1 MQRSGIYSRAEIA
14 VEKKIHYFGKRFY
27 FSHDG
32 DCLWTA
38 TLPIMDCQVVPMIST
53 RRQFLRGALTGAA
66 VLPFVAKTLAS
77 GLPLSHSE
85 LELSDSALLDELE
98 RASFE
103 FFWNEA
109 NPQSGLVLDRANA
122 NGGSARRKASIAA
135 TGFGLTALCIGADH
149 GYRPKAEIERRVA
162 QTLAFLVHHAPAE
175 HGFLYHFVDE
185 NTGQR
190 FGNSEISPIDMAIL
204 LCGALTCREYFHSGE
219 IRRDATALYE
229 RVEWPWMLNGGD
241 TFALCWTPERAFSH
255 LRWDAY
261 CESMMMY
268 LLAMGS
274 PTAPIPTECW
284 HAIRRPKMV
293 YRGHQYVSSPA
304 PLFVHQFSH
313 AWFDFRGRHDD
324 YANYFENSV
333 LACRAHREFCE
344 ELSRKF
350 PCYSGDIWGITA
362 SDSSLGYVAWGG
374 PPLLGP
380 IDGSIVPAA
389 AAGSLPFMFSE
400 SVAVL
405 RKLRVQYGKQIWE
418 KYGFVDAFNPLTGWT
433 SKDVLGIDVGIS
445 MLMAENAR
453 SQFVWNT
460 FMRNDEPMLAMERA
474 GFLPDGFE
482 VPMMAG
488 KQRTSPLAHIDS

>member
-1 MQRSGIYSRAEIA
+1 
-14 VEKKIHYFGKRFY
+14 
-27 FSHDG
+27 
-32 DCLWTA
+32 
-38 TLPIMDCQVVPMIST
+38 MIST

-66 VLPFVAKTLAS
+66 VLPLVGKTLAS
-77 GLPLSHSE
+77 GLSLTHSE
-85 LELSDSALLDELE
+85 PELSDSALLDELE
-98 RASFE
+98 RAAFE
-103 FFWNEA
+103 FFWTEA

-135 TGFGLTALCIGADH
+135 TGFGLTALCIGAEH

-162 QTLAFLVHHAPAE
+162 QTLAFVAHHAPAE
-175 HGFLYHFVDE
+175 HGFLYHFVEE

-204 LCGALTCREYFHSGE
+204 LCGALTCREYFQSTE
-219 IRRDATALYE
+219 IKRVATALYE
-229 RVEWPWMLNGGD
+229 RVEWPWMLNGSD
-241 TFALCWTPERAFSH
+241 TFALCWTPERGFSH

-274 PTAPIPTECW
+274 PTSPIPAECW
-284 HAIRRPKMV
+284 HAIRRPKMI

-324 YANYFENSV
+324 YANYFENSI

-344 ELSRKF
+344 ELSHKF

-400 SVAVL
+400 SIGVL
-405 RKLRVQYGKQIWE
+405 RKLRGQYGKQIWR
-418 KYGFVDAFNPLTGWT
+418 KYGFVDAFNPLTGWS
-433 SKDVLGIDVGIS
+433 SKDVLGIDVGIG
-445 MLMAENAR
+445 MLMAENSR

-460 FMRNDEPMLAMERA
+460 FMRNPETGLAMQRA

-482 VPMMAG
+482 VPMMAERAVTNTMNG
-488 KQRTSPLAHIDS
+488 